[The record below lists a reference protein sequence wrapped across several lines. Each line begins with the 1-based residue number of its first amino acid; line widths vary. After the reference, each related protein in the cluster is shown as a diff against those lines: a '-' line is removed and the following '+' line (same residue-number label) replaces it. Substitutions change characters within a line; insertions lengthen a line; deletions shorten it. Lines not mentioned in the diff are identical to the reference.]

1 MTAIGTRLEGAAG
14 VLSGMRVLLFPRRS
28 IGIVIAVLLPLMYLN
43 FLEANQSWSVI
54 VFMLWWWW
62 LRDLARLQCDGQAAF
77 LSGLGR
83 KVGYAWSLAFIT
95 VIACL
100 VLDAWSPDGIHWQ
113 DVNQTAFWLG
123 VFTVVL
129 LCTPR
134 AVATTVCVLFF
145 ALIAAMFLRRE
156 MDIDPGV
163 WILGGD
169 AGVPGTVWLLLTL
182 ALMTLAWRLWKRM
195 LALRWESGMSGAYPL
210 ILILFPSSS
219 VDEETTRETNWYA
232 RLHALRF
239 GVRIKAR
246 HALRAVYSLGLL
258 AFWMA
263 DPSRNIHIL
272 LTLALLPDFVLK
284 AISLIR
290 LKQVLPDDGP
300 TSELLA
306 TLPAS
311 ASPSDWRKL
320 ALKIDLSSMVLIMVF
335 FAIFAVLWLRPYIL
349 DLLQS

>member
-1 MTAIGTRLEGAAG
+1 MTAIGTQLKGGAG
-14 VLSGMRVLLFPRRS
+14 FLSGMRVLLLPRHS
-28 IGIVIAVLLPLMYLN
+28 IVTAIFLLLMYLYAK
-43 FLEANQSWSVI
+43 EAKQSWSII
-54 VFMLWWWW
+54 VFILWWWW
-62 LRDLARLQCDGQAAF
+62 LRDLARLHCDGQAAF
-77 LSGLGR
+77 LPGLGR
-83 KVGYAWSLAFIT
+83 EVGYAWSLAIIT

-100 VLDAWSPDGIHWQ
+100 VLDAWSPEGIHWH
-113 DVNQTAFWLG
+113 DFNQTAFWLG

-134 AVATTVCVLFF
+134 AVAATICVLFF
-145 ALIAAMFLRRE
+145 ALIGAMFLRRE
-156 MDIDPGV
+156 MDIDLRA
-163 WILGGD
+163 WIPGGD

-182 ALMTLAWRLWKRM
+182 ALMTLAWMLWRRM

-219 VDEETTRETNWYA
+219 VDEETTREANWYA

-239 GVRIKAR
+239 GARVKAR
-246 HALRAVYSLGLL
+246 HALRAVYTLGLL

-263 DPSRNIHIL
+263 DPSRNAQIL
-272 LTLALLPDFVLK
+272 FALALLPDFVLK
-284 AISLIR
+284 AISLMR

-320 ALKIDLSSMVLIMVF
+320 ALKTDSFSMVLTMVF
-335 FAIFAVLWLRPYIL
+335 FAIVAVSWLR
-349 DLLQS
+349 S